1 PPRQHTHT
9 TPPGSCPPHLSR
21 LAPNTIRLPP
31 STRPLDS
38 HPGPTH
44 TGTQPP
50 QLQPRHVQRP
60 LPIQRRNR
68 PHPHLLHHRNNSPD
82 SMPGTDLF
90 KGSFFG
96 NVARIAWGWG
106 PLWTIPFK

>member
-1 PPRQHTHT
+1 MPSSSTSMPSPSPPPCCSLHSISCTPRQHTQT
-9 TPPGSCPPHLSR
+9 APPGSCPPHLSR
-21 LAPNTIRLPP
+21 LAPGTCQLPP

-44 TGTQPP
+44 TGTQPT

-68 PHPHLLHHRNNSPD
+68 PHPHLRHHRNNSP
-82 SMPGTDLF
+82 
-90 KGSFFG
+90 
-96 NVARIAWGWG
+96 N
-106 PLWTIPFK
+106 